1 MERKARVVHGRI
13 LTNLIPLFLAR
24 VMSLHPQKIGNIP
37 PDTIRVAQAAFPKG
51 NIYLKMRDELGVF
64 YDDNGFSTLFS
75 LQGQPAFAPWRLAL
89 ITIMQFVE
97 GLTDRQ
103 AADAVRGR
111 LDWKYALSLE
121 LTDSGFDFSVLSE
134 FRTRLIEGGKEQQLL
149 AQMLCIFQ
157 EKGLLKS
164 PQKQRTDSTHIL
176 AAIRVLGRL
185 ENVGETLRSA
195 LNSIAA
201 VAPNW
206 LRKIVPDDEWYSR
219 YGQRFQE
226 SRFPTSKKERSEI
239 AVMMGIDG
247 NYLLA
252 LIWSN
257 SELEWLR
264 HLESVEILRQVW
276 IQQFYVDNGSLKL
289 REASNCPPG
298 AILINSPY
306 DSDAR
311 MGNKRTRE
319 WTGYKVHRAR
329 NL

>member
-1 MERKARVVHGRI
+1 
-13 LTNLIPLFLAR
+13 
-24 VMSLHPQKIGNIP
+24 MSLHPQKIADIP
-37 PDTIRVAQAAFPKG
+37 PETIRVAQAAFPKG

-64 YDDNGFSTLFS
+64 YDDDCFSTLFS

-121 LTDSGFDFSVLSE
+121 LTDSGKNFSVLSE
-134 FRTRLIEGGKEQQLL
+134 FRTRLIEGGLEQKLFE
-149 AQMLCIFQ
+149 QMLSVFK

-185 ENVGETLRSA
+185 ENIGETLRCA
-195 LNSIAA
+195 LNSLAA
-201 VAPNW
+201 VAPDW
-206 LRKIVPDDEWYSR
+206 LKQVVPDDDWYSR

-226 SRFPTSKKERSEI
+226 SRLPASKKERSQL
-239 AVMMGIDG
+239 AVMMGNDG
-247 NYLLA
+247 SYLLDI
-252 LIWSN
+252 IWSN

-264 HLESVEILRQVW
+264 HLESVEMGATSMDSTILCR
-276 IQQFYVDNGSLKL
+276 
-289 REASNCPPG
+289 
-298 AILINSPY
+298 
-306 DSDAR
+306 
-311 MGNKRTRE
+311 
-319 WTGYKVHRAR
+319 
-329 NL
+329 